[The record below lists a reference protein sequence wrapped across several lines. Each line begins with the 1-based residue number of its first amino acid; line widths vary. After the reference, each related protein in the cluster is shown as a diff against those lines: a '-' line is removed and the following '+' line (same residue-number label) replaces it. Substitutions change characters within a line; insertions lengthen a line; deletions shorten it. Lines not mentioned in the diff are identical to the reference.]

1 MKLTDQALG
10 SIMMVLQKCLMEQAD
25 IVPLLKELEFVET
38 GDGLS
43 VTNPPTLHI
52 DEEKLDKDVL
62 GTNA

>member
-25 IVPLLKELEFVET
+25 IVPLLKELEFVDTKE
-38 GDGLS
+38 GLS

-52 DEEKLDKDVL
+52 DEEKLDKGVL